1 MKRVWAMYIVQRRT
15 NKYNKTHFGMV
26 IELYLS
32 KPKIQN
38 YEKHPN
44 TIIRTITF
52 IMWNNISIINI
63 KP

>member
-32 KPKIQN
+32 KPKIHN
-38 YEKHPN
+38 YEKF
-44 TIIRTITF
+44 TIITIG
-52 IMWNNISIINI
+52 ILNDELWNV
-63 KP
+63 